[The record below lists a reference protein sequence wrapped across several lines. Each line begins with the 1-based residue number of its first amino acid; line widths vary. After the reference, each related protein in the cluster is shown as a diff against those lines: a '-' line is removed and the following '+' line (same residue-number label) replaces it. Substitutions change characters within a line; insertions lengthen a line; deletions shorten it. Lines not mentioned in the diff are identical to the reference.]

1 MEMSSEAME
10 RVLLFLVLL
19 EKRRIEF
26 TFLFHTPHPDRQP
39 LSSPEDSI
47 ARHTIQEPDS
57 ALFSSKVDWR
67 R

>member
-39 LSSPEDSI
+39 LSPQDSI
-47 ARHTIQEPDS
+47 ARHTIQEPDT
-57 ALFSSKVDWR
+57 ALFYSKVDWR